1 MTGNRDTYTVTLTVK
16 VPHGTPADSVREAA
30 ELDAIAAEEASA
42 DWLVTVHSVVKGAP
56 APKRKRKSDRRVIV
70 RVADGHGGPAG
81 RPHRGD
87 PDRAML
93 GRVTGQGQA
102 GGAGIRPR
110 RGRGR
115 RA

>member
-1 MTGNRDTYTVTLTVK
+1 VTGNRDTYTVTLTVK

-70 RVADGHGGPAG
+70 REEDPGNGGFTYPSVEESALDEG
-81 RPHRGD
+81 FDAPSYGE
-87 PDRAML
+87 
-93 GRVTGQGQA
+93 
-102 GGAGIRPR
+102 
-110 RGRGR
+110 
-115 RA
+115 